1 MAWLRKRRSGKAP
14 FSSLSDRFFRQ
25 ANYQSYVL
33 SIALFS
39 PLVIGARMQML
50 AMQALRPTPAGRREI
65 RRMSDEKQAATID
78 SFAAMQRSF
87 MASDVKFWSDMLKGS
102 AAFSAAAP
110 TGALAAATVPVR
122 RRVRANSRR
131 LTGL

>member
-1 MAWLRKRRSGKAP
+1 MSKRASYP
-14 FSSLSDRFFRQ
+14 SDL
-25 ANYQSYVL
+25 L

-50 AMQALRPTPAGRREI
+50 AMQALRPTPAGRREV
-65 RRMSDEKQAATID
+65 RRMSAEKQVAMVD
-78 SFAAMQRSF
+78 SLAAMQRSF
-87 MASDVKFWSDMLKGS
+87 MDSGVKFWSDVLKDS

-110 TGALAAATVPVR
+110 MAALAAATVPVR

-131 LTGL
+131 LTRL